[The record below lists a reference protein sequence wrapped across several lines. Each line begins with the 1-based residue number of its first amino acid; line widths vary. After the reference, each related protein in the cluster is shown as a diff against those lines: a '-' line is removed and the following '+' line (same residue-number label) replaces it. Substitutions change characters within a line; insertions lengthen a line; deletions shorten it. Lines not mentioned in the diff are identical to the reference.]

1 MVLWMYNLFET
12 SVIWKIVFMQEKD
25 NFILPKVH
33 GLVNIVLCCDQRRSI
48 VIKSIIYH
56 LDHIWYPHTCNI
68 QRMILHS
75 LSFNLWFLDT
85 RGRGICWSGDRTVVW
100 PPPTHPSTPGI
111 HWCELP
117 VNGGKVKN
125 IKNKSKAKKMSYIK
139 KRRQRCY
146 ILVRQWIINESFLWN
161 CLRWSETE

>member
-1 MVLWMYNLFET
+1 MTQSCLFYCCPL
-12 SVIWKIVFMQEKD
+12 SNGSLNVQFIWNQRHLKNCFHARKRF

-100 PPPTHPSTPGI
+100 PPPTHPSTPDI

-117 VNGGKVKN
+117 VNGG
-125 IKNKSKAKKMSYIK
+125 
-139 KRRQRCY
+139 
-146 ILVRQWIINESFLWN
+146 
-161 CLRWSETE
+161 